1 MKIKGVITHLEKR
14 FPLYWQ
20 EDFDNCGIQCG
31 DKERD
36 ITGIMVCFDMSEK
49 VIDEAIAKNCNM
61 VISHH
66 PIIYKTGLKKIEPT
80 NRVGKVVCKALE
92 NKILLYSM
100 HTNMDSGIDGG
111 NVLFADKLGLQNL
124 QILSPK
130 TDMFRKLIVFVPQTD
145 TSKLKQALFDA
156 GAGELGN
163 YQHCSYKTEGE
174 GSFLP
179 CDGANP
185 AIGTIGKEEF
195 VQEDKIEVIFPIAI
209 QKKVVEALFTHHPYE
224 EPAFDILK
232 LENLNYQVGL
242 GRIGTLPEPMELID
256 FLLFAKKQLNL
267 EVIKYSGK
275 IGRKVHKVAVC
286 GGGGASYVSDA
297 IAMNADIYL
306 TGDIKYH
313 DYFIPE
319 NRMVVADIGHFE
331 GENFIRE
338 IIYNEIN
345 KIFTNFASYI
355 SEDEKLEI
363 SWI

>member
-1 MKIKGVITHLEKR
+1 MKIKEVIARLEES

-31 DKERD
+31 DKERE

-49 VIDEAIAKNCNM
+49 VLDEAISKNCNM

-92 NKILLYSM
+92 NKLLLYSM

-111 NVLFADKLGLQNL
+111 NVLFAQKLGLQNL
-124 QILSPK
+124 EVLAPK
-130 TDMFRKLIVFVPQTD
+130 TDMFRKLIVFVPQAD
-145 TSKLKQALFDA
+145 AERLKQSLFEA
-156 GAGELGN
+156 GAGTLGK
-163 YQHCSYKTEGE
+163 YQHCSYTTDGL

-179 CDGANP
+179 LEGAKP
-185 AIGTIGKEEF
+185 AIGIVGKEEQ
-195 VQEDKIEVIFPIAI
+195 VEEVKLEVIFPVVL
-209 QKKVVEALFTHHPYE
+209 QKKVVEALFAHHPYE

-232 LENLNYQVGL
+232 LENLNYHVGL
-242 GRIGTLPEPMELID
+242 GRVGTLAEPMELTE
-256 FLLFAKKQLNL
+256 FLQFAKKQLNL

-275 IGRKVHKVAVC
+275 IGRKIQKVAVC
-286 GGGGASYVSDA
+286 GGGGASYVADA
-297 IAMNADIYL
+297 LAMNADIYL

-331 GENFIRE
+331 GENFIRD